1 MALETLQIEHVPSDH
16 HVYAALFRDVQ
27 NVDFLQAQLIGKNPQ
42 FEYAFIDA
50 STIISRTHLLA
61 AIFRAL
67 NTLTEGTLQTPNVH
81 SDIVIG
87 LSPTNNISESYRRYG
102 LTPSKTRDVLVI
114 KVIYPKP
121 AQPPVVSSENSTSSR
136 SSSEQP
142 TPESIWQHLTTH
154 IQGKPVPLTDGE
166 LAKSTDWQKVRKY
179 YKLNGVPRV
188 ERIDKADEEGR
199 RREMEGLVVSGI
211 ALRGL

>member
-27 NVDFLQAQLIGKNPQ
+27 NVDFLQAQLIGKNPE

-50 STIISRTHLLA
+50 SVIISRTHLFA

-87 LSPTNNISESYRRYG
+87 LNPTNNVRLSIHTSIHP
-102 LTPSKTRDVLVI
+102 LPLFAITIIHLNCFFFSK
-114 KVIYPKP
+114 
-121 AQPPVVSSENSTSSR
+121 
-136 SSSEQP
+136 
-142 TPESIWQHLTTH
+142 
-154 IQGKPVPLTDGE
+154 
-166 LAKSTDWQKVRKY
+166 
-179 YKLNGVPRV
+179 
-188 ERIDKADEEGR
+188 
-199 RREMEGLVVSGI
+199 
-211 ALRGL
+211 

>member
-27 NVDFLQAQLIGKNPQ
+27 NVDFLQAQLIGKNPE

-50 STIISRTHLLA
+50 SVIISRTHLFA

-114 KVIYPKP
+114 KIVYPKL
-121 AQPPVVSSENSTSSR
+121 SSENSTIT
-136 SSSEQP
+136 SEQQP

-154 IQGKPVPLTDGE
+154 IQGTPVPLTNEE
-166 LAKSTDWQKVRKY
+166 LAKSTDWAKVRKY
-179 YKLNGVPRV
+179 YKLNGVPGV

-199 RREMEGLVVSGI
+199 RKEMEGLVISGI

>member
-1 MALETLQIEHVPSDH
+1 MALETFQIEHVPVDH
-16 HVYAALFRDVQ
+16 HIYGALFRDVQ
-27 NVDFLQAQLIGKNPQ
+27 NVDFLQAQLIGKNPE

-50 STIISRTHLLA
+50 SVIISRTHLLA

-67 NTLTEGTLQTPNVH
+67 NNLTEGTLQTPNVH

-102 LTPSKTRDVLVI
+102 LTPSKTRDVLVV
-114 KVIYPKP
+114 KVVHPK
-121 AQPPVVSSENSTSSR
+121 VSAENSTIQSL
-136 SSSEQP
+136 Q

-154 IQGKPVPLTDGE
+154 VQGTPVPLTDE
-166 LAKSTDWQKVRKY
+166 EFAKSADWQKVRKY
-179 YKLNGVPRV
+179 YKLNGVPGV

-199 RREMEGLVVSGI
+199 RKEMEALVVSGI

>member
-27 NVDFLQAQLIGKNPQ
+27 NVDFLQAQLIGKNPE

-50 STIISRTHLLA
+50 SVIISRTHLFA

-114 KVIYPKP
+114 KVVYPKL
-121 AQPPVVSSENSTSSR
+121 SSENSTIT
-136 SSSEQP
+136 SEQQP

-154 IQGKPVPLTDGE
+154 IQGTPVPLTNE
-166 LAKSTDWQKVRKY
+166 EFTKSTDWAKVRKY
-179 YKLNGVPRV
+179 YKLNGVPDV

-199 RREMEGLVVSGI
+199 RKEMEGLVISGI